1 MMTDV
6 DLVGAILVGPVA
18 CYVLGTVSALALANT
33 KGAAR
38 QFLPS
43 MLIALGALAGV
54 VISVMALLRGD
65 VLVLAGWDAAPF
77 APLSYRLD
85 PLAAFMLLVISLP
98 AFAVAWYG
106 IGYLDASHAS
116 ADGQAHPP
124 GPTSRVGTDAL
135 LAAFLASMTLVVL
148 ADGIFAFLLAWEVM
162 SLISF
167 FLVLGTGRHQGSRRA
182 AFVYLVMTHIG
193 TGFLLIAFFL
203 LFRHGGALDFT
214 TLRASAPTLS
224 IAMRDAIFLLAFVG
238 FGTKAGLIPLH
249 VWLPRAHP
257 AAPSH
262 VSALMSGVM
271 VKTAIYGLVRLVWEL
286 TGPGPVWWG
295 ALLLIAGGLSAVLG
309 ILYALMER
317 DLKRIL
323 AYSTVEHVGIIT
335 LGLGAAVMLSA
346 ANHPAAAALALTAS
360 LVHLLNHSIFKGLLF
375 LGAGAVQTGAGTRD
389 LERLGGL
396 VRSMPGT
403 TLAVLVGSVAIAAL
417 PPLNGFAGEWLIF
430 QSLLELGVTGDTAL
444 TTTTAGVAAGVL
456 ALTGALALACFV
468 RVFGIGFLG
477 QPRTETARLAH
488 EVPLSMQ
495 SGMAVLAGLCILLG
509 IVPGLVIRL
518 LEPVTERLVGA
529 TATPSLG
536 ALPALDLDLLQG
548 SYAPLGL
555 VTFLVGLGGLPWL
568 VARLAGGRSRTRV
581 APPWVCG
588 VLLEPRMQY
597 TATGFAKP
605 IRLIFQAAI
614 RPERSVA
621 IERPSSPFVVGAV
634 RYEEGVQPIYERY
647 LYDRGVNLLL
657 GASHRIR
664 LLQSGSLRA
673 YLTYLF
679 VTLVVVLVLAR

>member
-1 MMTDV
+1 MNDV
-6 DLVGAILVGPVA
+6 ELVGAILVAPVA
-18 CYVLGTVSALALANT
+18 CYVLAAMSAVVLAST
-33 KGAAR
+33 KGAVKR
-38 QFLPS
+38 FVPS
-43 MLIALGALAGV
+43 MLMALGALAGV
-54 VISVMALLRGD
+54 AISVVALLRGD
-65 VLVLAGWDAAPF
+65 VLMLAGWDAAPF

-106 IGYLDASHAS
+106 IGYLDASHAN
-116 ADGQAHPP
+116 AEGHGPP
-124 GPTSRVGTDAL
+124 SVALSRVQTDAL
-135 LAAFLASMTLVVL
+135 LAAFLASMSLVVL
-148 ADGIFAFLLAWEVM
+148 ADGIFAFLLAWEMM

-193 TGFLLIAFFL
+193 SGFLLVAFFL
-203 LFRHGGALDFT
+203 LFRHSGALDFT
-214 TLRASAPTLS
+214 TLRTGAPTLS
-224 IAMRDAIFLLAFVG
+224 AAMRDAIFLLAFVG

-271 VKTAIYGLVRLVWEL
+271 VKTAVYGLIRLVWEL

-295 ALLLIAGGLSAVLG
+295 ALLLLVGGISAVLG

-317 DLKRIL
+317 DIKRIL

-335 LGLGAAVMLSA
+335 LGLGAAMILAA
-346 ANHPAAAALALTAS
+346 ANHPVAAALALTAS
-360 LVHLLNHSIFKGLLF
+360 FVHLLNHSIFKGLLF

-396 VRSMPGT
+396 VRGMPHT
-403 TLAVLVGSVAIAAL
+403 TLAVLIGSVAIAAL
-417 PPLNGFAGEWLIF
+417 PPLNGFVGEWLLF
-430 QSLLELGVTGDTAL
+430 QALLELGVAGDTAL
-444 TTTTAGVAAGVL
+444 TAVTAGVAAGVL

-468 RVFGIGFLG
+468 RFFGIGFLG
-477 QPRTETARLAH
+477 QPRTESARLAH
-488 EVPLSMQ
+488 EVPHSMQ
-495 SGMAVLAGLCILLG
+495 SGLAILAGLCILLG
-509 IVPGLVIRL
+509 VVPGTVIRL
-518 LEPVTERLVGA
+518 LEPVTTGLVGV
-529 TATPSLG
+529 TALSSLSVW
-536 ALPALDLDLLQG
+536 LALDSNLLQG
-548 SYAPLGL
+548 FYAPLGL
-555 VTFLVGLGGLPWL
+555 VAFLVVLGSLPWL
-568 VARLAGGRSRTRV
+568 VAQFAGGRSRTRV

-614 RPERSVA
+614 RPQRSVA
-621 IERPSSPFVVGAV
+621 IERPSSPFVVRAV
-634 RYEEGVQPIYERY
+634 RYEEGVNPIYERH

-657 GASHRIR
+657 AASHRIR

>member
-1 MMTDV
+1 MTDA
-6 DLVGAILVGPVA
+6 DLVGAALVAPVA
-18 CYVLGTVSALALANT
+18 CYALAAVSAVVLANFT
-33 KGAAR
+33 GAAKR
-38 QFLPS
+38 ILPS
-43 MLIALGALAGV
+43 TLIALGALAGV
-54 VISVMALLRGD
+54 VISAGALLRGN
-65 VLVLAGWDAAPF
+65 VLVLGGWYAAPF
-77 APLSYRLD
+77 APLTYRLD

-116 ADGQAHPP
+116 AEGHGPAP
-124 GPTSRVGTDAL
+124 GALSRAGTDAL
-135 LAAFLASMTLVVL
+135 LAAFLASMSLVVL
-148 ADGIFAFLLAWEVM
+148 ADGIFAFLLAWELM

-167 FLVLGTGRHQGSRRA
+167 FLVLGTGHHQESRRA

-193 TGFLLIAFFL
+193 TGFLLVAFLL
-203 LFRHGGALDFT
+203 LFRHSGALDFA
-214 TLRASAPTLS
+214 TLRAGALTLNPV
-224 IAMRDAIFLLAFVG
+224 MRDAIFLLAFVG

-286 TGPGPVWWG
+286 TGQGPGWWG
-295 ALLLIAGGLSAVLG
+295 GMLLLLGGISAMLG

-317 DLKRIL
+317 DLKRVL
-323 AYSTVEHVGIIT
+323 AYSTVEHVGIIM
-335 LGLGAAVMLSA
+335 LGLGAAMMLSS
-346 ANHPAAAALALTAS
+346 ANHPTAAALALTAS
-360 LVHLLNHSIFKGLLF
+360 FVHLLNHSIFKGLLF
-375 LGAGAVQTGAGTRD
+375 LGAGAVQTAAGTRD

-396 VRSMPGT
+396 VRAMPRT
-403 TLAVLVGSVAIAAL
+403 TLAVLIGSVSIAAL
-417 PPLNGFAGEWLIF
+417 PPLNGFVGEWLLF
-430 QSLLELGVTGDTAL
+430 QSLLEFGVAGGTAL
-444 TTTTAGVAAGVL
+444 TATTAGVAAGVL

-468 RVFGIGFLG
+468 RLFGIGFLG
-477 QPRTETARLAH
+477 QPRTDAARLAH

-495 SGMAVLAGLCILLG
+495 AGMAVLAGLCILLG

-518 LEPVTERLVGA
+518 LEPVTERLVG
-529 TATPSLG
+529 TSATPALG
-536 ALPALDLDLLQG
+536 AWPALNPNLVQG

-555 VTFLVGLGGLPWL
+555 VAFLVALGSLPWL
-568 VARLAGGRSRTRV
+568 IAQLTGGRVRTRV

-588 VLLEPRMQY
+588 GLLEPRMQY

-614 RPERSVA
+614 RPERNVV
-621 IERPSSPFVVGAV
+621 IERPSSPFVVHAV
-634 RYEEGVQPIYERY
+634 RYEESVHPVYERQ

-657 GASHRIR
+657 AASHRIR

-679 VTLVVVLVLAR
+679 VTLVIVLVLAR